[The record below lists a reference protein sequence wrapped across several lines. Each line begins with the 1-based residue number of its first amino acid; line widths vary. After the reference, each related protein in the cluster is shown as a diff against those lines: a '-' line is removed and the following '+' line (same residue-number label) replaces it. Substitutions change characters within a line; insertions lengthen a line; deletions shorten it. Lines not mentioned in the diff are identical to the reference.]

1 MRVLVVEDHAT
12 LAYSDD
18 IGVSADGSGHGGG
31 PGSRRGAT
39 FAPLLIGFLRGFLAA
54 GSGIFEI
61 PWARVR
67 LENFNCLAG
76 PHNRHTL
83 HLRQY
88 HYTVELLLG
97 STWIGPA
104 CACIR
109 RPCY

>member
-12 LAYSDD
+12 LACSDD

-61 PWARVR
+61 PW
-67 LENFNCLAG
+67 G
-76 PHNRHTL
+76 
-83 HLRQY
+83 
-88 HYTVELLLG
+88 
-97 STWIGPA
+97 A
-104 CACIR
+104 CAFGELQL
-109 RPCY
+109 PGGSP